1 MRRAALVLLVLLG
14 ASPVAAATELGLVTG
29 PARGTSH
36 QLALDLVRLVR
47 PAGIEL
53 RVYPSRGSVDNLAAL
68 GDRATAQ
75 LGIVQS
81 DVLDFIG
88 ADGASPILAG
98 IARRLRVVFPL
109 YTEVVHVLARRD
121 VTAFEQ
127 LSGQRIAIGAEGSG
141 TYVTARRLLKLADVQ
156 PREVVTLDAEQALD
170 RLKKGQLD
178 AMIYVAPSPLSLL
191 KETVGATDGL
201 ALVPITSKSVREWYA
216 GAELPARTYAWQ
228 PAPVATV
235 AVRAV
240 LVAVD
245 SEGPRCEA
253 IGRFAQTVAAGL
265 PWLRAHG
272 HARWQDVDIGR
283 RVEGWPQSEC
293 ARRAGVIGA
302 APRAAARAPGP

>member
-1 MRRAALVLLVLLG
+1 MRRAALVLLALLA
-14 ASPVAAATELGLVTG
+14 ASPVAAATQLGLVTG
-29 PARGTSH
+29 PAHGTSH
-36 QLALDLVRLVR
+36 QLGLDLIRLVK

-68 GDRATAQ
+68 GDGATAQ

-88 ADGASPILAG
+88 AGGASPIVAG
-98 IARRLRVVFPL
+98 IARQLRV
-109 YTEVVHVLARRD
+109 A
-121 VTAFEQ
+121 AFEQ
-127 LSGQRIAIGAEGSG
+127 LSGKRIAIGAEGSG

-156 PREVVTLDAEQALD
+156 PREVVTLDAEQALG

-178 AMIYVAPSPLSLL
+178 AIIYVAPSPLSFL

-293 ARRAGVIGA
+293 ARRAGVIGV